1 MMSTS
6 IADDALRPLV
16 RPDHDG
22 TTPGASVGAVDD
34 ATLRAMIAK
43 FHSAVWR
50 TLRNCGVLA
59 ADLDDAMQ
67 QVFIVAS
74 QKLHLIEEGRERA
87 FLIGIAVRIAS
98 RTRRSRD
105 RRRRIAMASQSGSGL
120 TSPTPADELDRA
132 EERRLFEAILET
144 LPEGI
149 RSVFV
154 MYEVEGLT
162 LAEIGEILGLPMGT
176 VGSRLRRARDLFVS
190 QVRRNEAK
198 IQFEGGR

>member
-1 MMSTS
+1 MMRTS

-16 RPDHDG
+16 GPDHDG
-22 TTPGASVGAVDD
+22 TTPGACVGSVDD
-34 ATLRAMIAK
+34 AYLRVIIAK
-43 FHSAVWR
+43 FHAVVWR
-50 TLRNCGVLA
+50 TLRNCGVPT
-59 ADLDDAMQ
+59 ADVDDAMQ

-74 QKLHLIEEGRERA
+74 QKLRLVDEGRERA

-98 RTRRSRD
+98 RTRRSQD
-105 RRRRIAMASQSGSGL
+105 RRRRIAVASQCGLGL
-120 TSPTPADELDRA
+120 TSPTPADELARA

-190 QVRRNEAK
+190 QVRRYEAK